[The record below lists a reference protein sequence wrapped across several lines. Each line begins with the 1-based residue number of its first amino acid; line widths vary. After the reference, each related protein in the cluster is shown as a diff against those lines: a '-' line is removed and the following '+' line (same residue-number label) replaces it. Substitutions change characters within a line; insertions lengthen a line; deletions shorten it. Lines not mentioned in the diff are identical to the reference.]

1 MISPHL
7 KSFRLLY
14 VPIEHMLCEEME
26 DMMNFLTSVTLSEYN
41 SKEMRNPAA
50 LRRHKLAEKIEQQ
63 IKLAADPNYRPTK
76 SVWNLGEDGVERM
89 FERPKRI
96 KCWWIETVSGQ
107 LLLTVRYGST
117 PLELAKGKNA
127 IELAGK
133 EALEV
138 TLRNLKLAVL
148 GGEFDKILISQVKR
162 YTKKVI

>member
-1 MISPHL
+1 
-7 KSFRLLY
+7 
-14 VPIEHMLCEEME
+14 
-26 DMMNFLTSVTLSEYN
+26 MMTFLTSVTLSEYDG
-41 SKEMRNPAA
+41 KELRNPTA

-63 IKLAADPNYRPTK
+63 IKLATDPNYRPTK
-76 SVWNLGEDGVERM
+76 SVWNVGEDGVERM

>member
-1 MISPHL
+1 
-7 KSFRLLY
+7 
-14 VPIEHMLCEEME
+14 
-26 DMMNFLTSVTLSEYN
+26 
-41 SKEMRNPAA
+41 
-50 LRRHKLAEKIEQQ
+50 
-63 IKLAADPNYRPTK
+63 
-76 SVWNLGEDGVERM
+76 M

-133 EALEV
+133 EVLEV

>member
-1 MISPHL
+1 MT
-7 KSFRLLY
+7 
-14 VPIEHMLCEEME
+14 
-26 DMMNFLTSVTLSEYN
+26 FLSTVTLSEYN
-41 SKEMRNPAA
+41 GNELRNPAA

-63 IKLAADPNYRPTK
+63 ILLAADPNYRPTK
-76 SVWNLGEDGVERM
+76 VVWNLGEDGVERM

-96 KCWWIETVSGQ
+96 KRWWIETVTGR

-148 GGEFDKILISQVKR
+148 GGEFDKILVSQVMQKS
-162 YTKKVI
+162 KKDNNNNSL

>member
-1 MISPHL
+1 
-7 KSFRLLY
+7 
-14 VPIEHMLCEEME
+14 ME
-26 DMMNFLTSVTLSEYN
+26 DIMTFLSTVTLSEYN
-41 SKEMRNPAA
+41 GNEMRNPAA

-63 IKLAADPNYRPTK
+63 ILLAADPNYRPTK
-76 SVWNLGEDGVERM
+76 VVWNLGEDGVERM

-96 KCWWIETVSGQ
+96 KRWWIETVTGS

-148 GGEFDKILISQVKR
+148 GGEFDKILVSQVMR
-162 YTKKVI
+162 NSKKDNNNNSL

>member
-1 MISPHL
+1 MT
-7 KSFRLLY
+7 
-14 VPIEHMLCEEME
+14 
-26 DMMNFLTSVTLSEYN
+26 FLSTVTLSEYN
-41 SKEMRNPAA
+41 GNEMRNPAA

-63 IKLAADPNYRPTK
+63 ILLAADPNYRPTK
-76 SVWNLGEDGVERM
+76 VVWNLGEDGVERM

-96 KCWWIETVSGQ
+96 KRWWIETVTGR

-148 GGEFDKILISQVKR
+148 GGEFDKILVSQVMR
-162 YTKKVI
+162 NSKKDNNNKGL

>member
-1 MISPHL
+1 MISLHL

-26 DMMNFLTSVTLSEYN
+26 DMMNFLTSVSLSEYN

-96 KCWWIETVSGQ
+96 KCWWIETALLHKSADGRTSPYPGQ
-107 LLLTVRYGST
+107 TYPTTFVRGMPRAVKPFST
-117 PLELAKGKNA
+117 ATRTWNSA
-127 IELAGK
+127 
-133 EALEV
+133 
-138 TLRNLKLAVL
+138 T
-148 GGEFDKILISQVKR
+148 
-162 YTKKVI
+162 